1 MIQPVSTFHKYY
13 SDHRYRLL
21 DTCFRI
27 RCSSTE
33 IERLTHPI
41 VAHLEAPSETLFDIT
56 LDVIEDGNR
65 YHLLANSI
73 LVASCSEPAEL
84 GPIVHANI
92 SLSAYESVTCLIGI
106 HAAAV
111 RNGNECI
118 LLPGASGNGKTTLTA
133 ALMCSRFPYLTDE
146 LALLMHG
153 SHQIRSAP
161 VSLCLKRG
169 AWSVLAPFHPVIN
182 NLPIHWRDDGNAV
195 RYLAPPAV
203 DLATGVK
210 QSYPVRRMI
219 FPLYQPGGRTTFVPL
234 TSAEALHRLTEA
246 GYDVKGR
253 LRADCIGQLVN
264 WIAKLDCYEL
274 KFNFLHEAVSRLENC
289 CSE

>member
-1 MIQPVSTFHKYY
+1 
-13 SDHRYRLL
+13 
-21 DTCFRI
+21 
-27 RCSSTE
+27 
-33 IERLTHPI
+33 
-41 VAHLEAPSETLFDIT
+41 LEVPSETLFDLS
-56 LDVIEDGNR
+56 LDVIEDWNR
-65 YHLLANSI
+65 YHLLANGI
-73 LVASCSEPAEL
+73 LVASCSAAAEL
-84 GPIVHANI
+84 GPIIHANI
-92 SLSAYESVTCLIGI
+92 SLSAYESVSCLIGI

-111 RNGNECI
+111 RNGNACI

-133 ALMCSRFPYLTDE
+133 ALICSGFSYLTDE

-182 NLPIHWRDDGNAV
+182 DLPIHWRDDGNAV
-195 RYLAPPAV
+195 RYLAPPV
-203 DLATGVK
+203 IDLATDVK
-210 QSYPVRRMI
+210 QSYPVRRMV
-219 FPLYQPGGRTTFVPL
+219 FPLYQPGGGTTIIPL

-253 LRADCIGQLVN
+253 LHADCIGQLVN

-274 KFNFLHEAVSRLENC
+274 KFNCLSGAVSRLENC